1 MIDLGEE
8 DFDTLLFTLADL
20 NTAIEVRLLIH
31 FSSLDLT
38 LYHRV
43 VGGVNVVINRRLDLL
58 HLKRRQEAIVNA
70 ILERVSIDGL
80 AEVGV
85 GVHIVPALGC
95 RCEAELHGGREVF
108 QNAPP
113 SAFIIRAAPMTL
125 VDHDEV
131 EEVRRIFSK
140 IRRFIR
146 TR

>member
-38 LYHRV
+38 LHHRV

-70 ILERVSIDGL
+70 ILE
-80 AEVGV
+80 
-85 GVHIVPALGC
+85 
-95 RCEAELHGGREVF
+95 
-108 QNAPP
+108 
-113 SAFIIRAAPMTL
+113 
-125 VDHDEV
+125 
-131 EEVRRIFSK
+131 
-140 IRRFIR
+140 
-146 TR
+146 